1 MFRDRAGRLPR
12 VAGLVFPFLALLAG
26 TGRVAGQT
34 WTELDE
40 QRLEHQKG
48 ILNGAVSHD
57 GKMLASTCVAYVR
70 LWDVSGKEP
79 RELSAV
85 KATGGTRSAAFF
97 PDDKRLAVG
106 FAGDI
111 IRVYDI
117 KGGKLTEA
125 FVIKDNKGNVH
136 SITFSPDGKT
146 MVTGSDDMTLWFY
159 DITGP
164 KPKEK
169 TVFKVEKAGLGVKAL
184 FYSPDG
190 KRLILGCG
198 GGAMRL
204 LDVSGTEP
212 KELGSGKIE
221 TDTFLFPAAVTPDA
235 KTLAVGTKG
244 QQIKLF
250 DVRDD
255 GFKERASLKEH
266 SKKVRSLAMTADGR
280 YLASTGSDGKIMLWE
295 MGKDKPLWT
304 KQRPGEFAD
313 IEIVPDGKEG
323 VRLAAF
329 NWNSGTIYLFRLGPG
344 KP

>member
-1 MFRDRAGRLPR
+1 MLREHVCRRRGG
-12 VAGLVFPFLALLAG
+12 AGLVFALLALLAG
-26 TGRVAGQT
+26 SGPVTGQT

-40 QRLEHQKG
+40 QRLEHQRG

-70 LWDVSGKEP
+70 LWDVGGKEP

-117 KGGKLTEA
+117 KDGKLSEA
-125 FVIKDNKGNVH
+125 LVIKDNKGNVNA
-136 SITFSPDGKT
+136 ITFSPDGKT

-169 TVFKVEKAGLGVKAL
+169 TVFKIEKAGLGVKAL

-190 KRLILGCG
+190 KRLLVGCG

-204 LDVSGTEP
+204 LDVSGGEP
-212 KELGSGKIE
+212 KQLGAGKIE
-221 TDTFLFPAAVTPDA
+221 TDGFMFPAAVTPDA

-244 QQIKLF
+244 QQIKVF
-250 DVRDD
+250 DVLED

-280 YLASTGSDGKIMLWE
+280 YLASTGSDGKIVLWE

-313 IEIVPDGKEG
+313 VEIVPDGKEG

-329 NWNSGTIYLFRLGPG
+329 NWNSGTIYVFRLGQG